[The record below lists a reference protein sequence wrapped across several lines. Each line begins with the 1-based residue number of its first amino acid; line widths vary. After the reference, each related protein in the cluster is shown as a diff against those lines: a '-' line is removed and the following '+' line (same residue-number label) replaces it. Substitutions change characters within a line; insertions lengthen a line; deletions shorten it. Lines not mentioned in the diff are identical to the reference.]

1 MKTMETTEGVSLHP
15 GENGLAS
22 QKNIETPPVPE
33 KNRGRTKKDLPICGA
48 GRESQ
53 KRPTLV
59 VGWKPYGKLQMIRLN
74 PDNMKKTS
82 LLSCRGQIQLIRL
95 GLGAACSIMVCL
107 VLAAQATP
115 VIWADWTS
123 GQIGDPGSVAG
134 TMTFGSVPVSVTYTG
149 EVFNTTETNGQ
160 GTDYY
165 TPLSTYT
172 SATITN
178 PPLGGMITF
187 VVGGATVDT
196 FTFSSPVSN
205 PVMAIMSLGSPGV
218 DVDLAFS
225 APFTILSTGT
235 GWWGGGPLL
244 TSTGNTLHG
253 AESDGLIQFN
263 GTFSSISWTV
273 SPGDSYYS
281 GLTVG
286 AFDVVLPAPN
296 IQIIPGTGG
305 NAASVV
311 LSWGNP
317 ALSLQSATNVAGL
330 YTTLTGATSPYTN
343 NTAIPQMFFRLQA
356 N

>member
-1 MKTMETTEGVSLHP
+1 MKT
-15 GENGLAS
+15 
-22 QKNIETPPVPE
+22 
-33 KNRGRTKKDLPICGA
+33 
-48 GRESQ
+48 
-53 KRPTLV
+53 
-59 VGWKPYGKLQMIRLN
+59 LN
-74 PDNMKKTS
+74 LDDMKTTS
-82 LLSCRGQIQLIRL
+82 LLSCRRQIQLSRL
-95 GLGAACSIMVCL
+95 GLGAACSIMVFL
-107 VLAAQATP
+107 ALAAPATP

-123 GQIGDPGSVAG
+123 AQIGDPGSAAG
-134 TMTFGSVPVSVTYTG
+134 TMTIGSVAINVTYSG
-149 EVFNTTETNGQ
+149 EVFYTTETNGQ

-165 TPLSTYT
+165 TPISTYT
-172 SATITN
+172 STTVTN

-196 FTFSSPVSN
+196 ITFSPPVSN

-218 DVDLAFS
+218 NVDLAFN

-244 TSTGNTLHG
+244 TQTRNTLHG

-286 AFDVVLPAPN
+286 AFGVVLPAPN
-296 IQIIPGTGG
+296 IQLIQGPGG
-305 NAASVV
+305 NATNVV
-311 LSWGNP
+311 LSWSDA
-317 ALSLQSATNVAGL
+317 ALSLQSATNVAGP

-343 NTAIPQMFFRLQA
+343 NIAIPQMFFRLQA